1 MAEALSQAEIDAL
14 MAAHSSGDDSATQSE
29 PEDEI
34 SKYDFTCP
42 NKLSK
47 EHVRSLNSIHAK
59 YGTSLSHVLTT
70 MLHTETQVELLA
82 MDQLTYREYCASV
95 SEHTLFLA
103 ADLQPFTSIAVFEFN
118 PALVSAFVDL
128 LTGAKSV
135 SPDGASRDITDI
147 DRALME
153 AAAGFALRKYADAWA
168 GSMSFEPH
176 GISSST
182 DPIYRDD
189 LLATDAVLVCGYDV
203 KVGACA
209 GTMSICI
216 PSVAIEAIAPAF
228 AEHRK
233 QTTKPICH
241 LKEVDEKLKRSFY
254 RIGVNCRAVLGRT
267 SLSVGEVTDLE
278 VGDLIRLPVRS
289 DGKAELWVE
298 NVACFSGFVGQAK
311 NSVAMQISDVLIN
324 PAELNCEQ
332 LNRGGS

>member
-1 MAEALSQAEIDAL
+1 MGSVVA
-14 MAAHSSGDDSATQSE
+14 MQSE
-29 PEDEI
+29 PEDQI
-34 SKYDFTCP
+34 SRYDFTCP

-47 EHVRSLNSIHAK
+47 EHVRCLNSIHAK

-147 DRALME
+147 DRALIE

-189 LLATDAVLVCGYDV
+189 LLATDAVFVCGYDV
-203 KVGACA
+203 KVGDCA
-209 GTMSICI
+209 GAMSICI

-228 AEHRK
+228 AERRK
-233 QTTKPICH
+233 QTTKPVSH
-241 LKEVDEKLKRSFY
+241 LKEVDEKLKRSF
-254 RIGVNCRAVLGRT
+254 
-267 SLSVGEVTDLE
+267 
-278 VGDLIRLPVRS
+278 
-289 DGKAELWVE
+289 
-298 NVACFSGFVGQAK
+298 
-311 NSVAMQISDVLIN
+311 
-324 PAELNCEQ
+324 
-332 LNRGGS
+332 